1 MKSKHVLM
9 VLFLGVF
16 SSLYAQPPVVENVP
30 NLKLKFSP
38 ITVGKFDRETDEMV
52 DSWKTFNTGIY
63 TVKSSEQTIE
73 YIEYKGDGREVV
85 KTWRN
90 EIIRYIELDSLY
102 VFGIMREEGEVRILI
117 WKDKRML
124 GIEDIEWDYLI
135 VEKFEE

>member
-1 MKSKHVLM
+1 MKSKHVLI

-63 TVKSSEQTIE
+63 KVNSSEQTIE
-73 YIEYKGDGREVV
+73 YVEYKGDGREVV
-85 KTWRN
+85 KRWKN

-117 WKDKRML
+117 WKDKTML
-124 GIEDIEWDYLI
+124 GVEDIEWDYLI